1 MNAMEK
7 DYLKMIGGLGSPVE
21 QGALLLAAVFL
32 LGFGALILATWM
44 MRREK
49 TSTREGRS
57 VGLRDADGYYFI
69 VYEYR
74 DDDGQLLQATS
85 EQSTR
90 SLAACQPGLM
100 AQIHVPEK
108 RPDIAAASPRGVAPA
123 AGVLLAVSGLFA
135 GFKALTVYPVNGI
148 TLATGIVLVVF
159 FFKKFGRRMPTP
171 AMREAFVEWRERNRN
186 ALVSLPV
193 QLPDSLT
200 ETTPADAQDASVTPA
215 QEKALRVIG
224 PLYMLA
230 GAAAIAGALYFSG
243 GMIDLAIAG
252 TSTRGIVTEIVKDQG
267 DRVHVVHFRDKDGN
281 AVRFE
286 NKSRFDLP
294 SHEEGDEVGV
304 LYMEKDPAGTA
315 AIDHGWHAWL
325 APGLLA
331 CFGIFTLLSGVA
343 AMPRQR
349 DEVR

>member
-1 MNAMEK
+1 MKGMEENF
-7 DYLKMIGGLGSPVE
+7 LKMMGGLGSPLE
-21 QGALLLAAVFL
+21 QGTLLFAAVFL
-32 LGFGALILATWM
+32 LGFGALLLATWM

-49 TSTREGRS
+49 TATREGRS

-90 SLAACQPGLM
+90 SLAACQPGSM
-100 AQIHVPEK
+100 AQIHVPEA

-123 AGVLLAVSGLFA
+123 AGALLVACGLFA
-135 GFKALTVYPVNGI
+135 AFKALTDYPVNGF
-148 TLATGIVLVVF
+148 TLATGIVVLVF

-171 AMREAFVEWRERNRN
+171 AMHRAFAEWRTRNRD
-186 ALVSLPV
+186 ALVSLPL
-193 QLPDSLT
+193 QQPDSLE
-200 ETTPADAQDASVTPA
+200 ETASPGARDAVFPG
-215 QEKALRVIG
+215 QEKALRVMG
-224 PLYMLA
+224 PVYMLA
-230 GAAAIAGALYFSG
+230 GAGAIAGALYFSG
-243 GMIDLAIAG
+243 GMIDLAVAG
-252 TSTRGIVTEIVKDQG
+252 TSTRGIVTEIAKEG
-267 DRVHVVHFRDKDGN
+267 GARVNVVHFRDKQGN

-286 NKSRFDLP
+286 DRPRFDLP

-315 AIDHGWHAWL
+315 AVDYGWRAWL
-325 APGLLA
+325 VPGLLA